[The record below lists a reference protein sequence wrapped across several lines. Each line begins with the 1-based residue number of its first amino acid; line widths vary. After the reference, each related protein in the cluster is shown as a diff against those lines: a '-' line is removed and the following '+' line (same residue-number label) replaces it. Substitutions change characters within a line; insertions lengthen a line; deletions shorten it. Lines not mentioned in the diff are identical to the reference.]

1 MHPINPTQ
9 LPRNFFLE
17 IGKGKVEGAREVEV
31 EGGNIIRAKYLWNG
45 NCQIS
50 LSLKVKNSFNKPN
63 LVDPSPRQNPV
74 EGVH

>member
-31 EGGNIIRAKYLWNG
+31 EGGNIIRAKYL
-45 NCQIS
+45 
-50 LSLKVKNSFNKPN
+50 
-63 LVDPSPRQNPV
+63 
-74 EGVH
+74 